1 MENVIHGINGS
12 LHILAVVTWIG
23 SMVYSQLAVTPA
35 LNTSLGS
42 MKSHALN
49 GLIMK
54 KFVPLTWI
62 SLIVL
67 IATGLYAI
75 FDKREKFTSWT
86 DGPGGILTIKLV
98 LVGVMVA
105 ILLYQ
110 VLVFGPKIKQLV
122 APSTTKDT
130 GNEMEM
136 ARLENTTKSVSWW
149 HLVLGLVI
157 VMLHIKRLSCGK
169 PHPVESR
176 IRAVD
181 KPEPVLS
188 RFYLKIWPDLTID
201 VVLMLYNY

>member
-1 MENVIHGINGS
+1 MENIIHSITGS

-35 LNTSLGS
+35 LNTSLGG

-62 SLIVL
+62 SLVVL

-75 FDKREKFTSWT
+75 FDKQEKFTSWT
-86 DGPGGILTIKLV
+86 NGPGGVLTIKLF
-98 LVGVMVA
+98 LVAVMVI

-110 VLVFGPKIKQLV
+110 VFVFGPKMKHLV

-130 GNEMEM
+130 ENQIEMTKIEG
-136 ARLENTTKSVSWW
+136 TTKSMSWW
-149 HLVLGLVI
+149 HLVLGIVI
-157 VMLHIKRLSCGK
+157 VILG
-169 PHPVESR
+169 V
-176 IRAVD
+176 
-181 KPEPVLS
+181 VLS
-188 RFYLKIWPDLTID
+188 QLLG
-201 VVLMLYNY
+201 